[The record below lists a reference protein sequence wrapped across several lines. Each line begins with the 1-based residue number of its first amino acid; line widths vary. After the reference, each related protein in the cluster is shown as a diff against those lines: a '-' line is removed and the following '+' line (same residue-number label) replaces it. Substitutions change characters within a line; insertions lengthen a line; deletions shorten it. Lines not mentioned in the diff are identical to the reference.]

1 MRYLIFLLPT
11 LILIACQDTGK
22 QLIVVP
28 EQLALRDTAGQKSRE
43 ILFLQKGKKV
53 EDLGV
58 VSNFETIIEL
68 QGGILQSPWIKVQT
82 SDQQQ
87 GWVLAALLIPVDA
100 ERVQWFE
107 NKRFICYFG
116 NALTQ
121 RRSNWLATTG
131 TLSTDA
137 EVAAHYREA
146 VALRDTFMSLL
157 SRRAEPNETTTQLD
171 YTWMQNMLPGFIA
184 QKVAARNS
192 PYLFADFNYWI
203 QIAKQSAGN
212 QDDLFFETCTS
223 IFPHDNIESFFP
235 AWKFQLDDLA
245 SASQLGSGA
254 HLKVLAGIDKSL
266 ADSDL
271 FSKEL
276 MRWKESILADIAGKD
291 VVYWQPAEK
300 ILAELKKIEESR
312 FSCLEARDQ
321 MVLQARLTAFGDPD
335 ANGIRVNMRSG
346 EE

>member
-1 MRYLIFLLPT
+1 MRYLIFLLPA
-11 LILIACQDTGK
+11 LILIACQDTDK

-43 ILFLQKGKKV
+43 ILFIQKGEKV
-53 EDLGV
+53 EDLGA

-82 SDQQQ
+82 SAEQQ
-87 GWVLAALLIPVDA
+87 GWVLAALLLPVDE
-100 ERVQWFE
+100 ERVQWLE

-121 RRSNWLATTG
+121 RRRNWLATTG
-131 TLSTDA
+131 TLASDA
-137 EVAAHYREA
+137 QVATHYREA
-146 VALRDTFMSLL
+146 IALRDTFMSVL
-157 SRRAEPNETTTQLD
+157 SHRAEPNETTTQLD
-171 YTWMQNMLPGFIA
+171 YTWMQNILPGFIA
-184 QKVAARNS
+184 QKVPARNS
-192 PYLFADFNYWI
+192 PYLFVDFNYWI
-203 QIAKQSAGN
+203 QIAKQSSGN
-212 QDDLFFETCTS
+212 QDDLFFETCTN

-235 AWKFQLDDLA
+235 AWKFQLDDLR

-254 HLKVLAGIDKSL
+254 HLEVFSAIDKNL

-271 FSKEL
+271 FSTEL
-276 MRWKESILADIAGKD
+276 MRWKESVLADIAGKD
-291 VVYWQPAEK
+291 VGYWQPVEK
-300 ILAELKKIEESR
+300 ILAELQKIEESK